1 MLNQQKPRAIL
12 VVDDEPTSREL
23 ISLMLE
29 QRGYQVATANDG
41 RAGELCLAQ
50 KTFDLVITDL
60 LMPERDGLELIG
72 ALRRGHP
79 DTHIIAIT
87 GGGHLPGS
95 KYLQLARGL
104 GAHTLL
110 EKPFS
115 QAALLGAVDLAFA
128 PVVAIAT
135 PEPPA

>member
-1 MLNQQKPRAIL
+1 MSNQPKPRAIL
-12 VVDDEPTSREL
+12 VVDDEPTSREM

-29 QRGYQVATANDG
+29 KRGYQVATANDG
-41 RAGELCLAQ
+41 RAGEQCLAQ
-50 KTFDLVITDL
+50 KAFDLVITDL

-72 ALRRGHP
+72 ALRRHHP
-79 DTHIIAIT
+79 GIHIIAIT

-115 QAALLGAVDLAFA
+115 EAALLGAVEQALA
-128 PVVAIAT
+128 
-135 PEPPA
+135 PAAAVSNPDQRE

>member
-1 MLNQQKPRAIL
+1 MLTHQKPRAIL
-12 VVDDEPTSREL
+12 VVDDEPTSREM

-41 RAGELCLAQ
+41 RAGEQCLAQ
-50 KTFDLVITDL
+50 KAFDLVITDL

-72 ALRRGHP
+72 ALRSRHP
-79 DTHIIAIT
+79 GIHIIAIT

-104 GAHTLL
+104 GAHSLL

-115 QAALLGAVDLAFA
+115 REELLAAVDAALA
-128 PVVAIAT
+128 PVAA
-135 PEPPA
+135 PRQPDGPA